1 MIAAAIR
8 TNVRPWTPTVYA
20 EPPFR
25 TGLPSPAQE
34 QFCFFRPHPA
44 RDCPAPCKKN
54 KKIRPRP
61 PRTHRARPALG
72 RKTNLFSARPLTPT
86 GPAPPRAGTNTFF
99 GPGPLRPVQKQK
111 NLQGKLFFRQ
121 PRKGSK
127 FSGGQEKLFFS
138 ARAGKKKQ
146 IAFLFSLSV
155 RTTRKN
161 KFVCQFFSC

>member
-25 TGLPSPAQE
+25 TGLPSPVQE

-54 KKIRPRP
+54 KKSARAPPAPAGPAPRWAEKQICFPPDPSP
-61 PRTHRARPALG
+61 PR
-72 RKTNLFSARPLTPT
+72 

-111 NLQGKLFFRQ
+111 KLQGKLFFRQ

-127 FSGGQEKLFFS
+127 FSGGQEKTKFS

-161 KFVCQFFSC
+161 KFVCQFCSC